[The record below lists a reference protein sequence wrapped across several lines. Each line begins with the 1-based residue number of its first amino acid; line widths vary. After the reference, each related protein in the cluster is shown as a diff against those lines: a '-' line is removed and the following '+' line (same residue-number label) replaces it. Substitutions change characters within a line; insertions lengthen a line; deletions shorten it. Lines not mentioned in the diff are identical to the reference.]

1 MSPKALHFEV
11 LEFGSSFQM
20 ESIALRRKILRE
32 PLGLDFSIEELNAEF
47 AQIHIAA
54 IENKAV
60 VGILLFV
67 STKDKALKMRQV
79 AVMENSQSS
88 GIGSQ
93 LVAFSEKWAIANNYK
108 TIELHARK
116 TAVNFYLKMGYQT
129 IGHEFMEVN
138 VPHFKMMKDLCI

>member
-1 MSPKALHFEV
+1 MALHFEI
-11 LEFGSSFQM
+11 LEFGSAFQK

-47 AQIHIAA
+47 AQTHIAA
-54 IENKAV
+54 IKNKVV

-67 STKDKALKMRQV
+67 PTKDKALKMRQV
-79 AVMENSQSS
+79 AVSEDCQSS

-93 LVAFSEKWAIANNYK
+93 LIAFSEKWAIANNYK
-108 TIELHARK
+108 TIELHARES
-116 TAVNFYLKMGYQT
+116 AIIFYLKLGYQT

-138 VPHFKMMKDLCI
+138 VPHFKMKKELCI